1 MLSNK
6 DNTLPLPKSLNIFVD
21 GMSEEEAANFG
32 NIVDSHEN
40 ADYVLLFLNTVFN
53 GNQPSGIDRVLDN
66 MLSTM
71 FPNMDL
77 NYDEEIN
84 TKIEKYSQ
92 ESKLIIISDLNR
104 PAILT
109 TAEEKS
115 LGLIG
120 TFGVQDKVILE
131 TIFGD
136 NNPSGK
142 LPFEIPSSMEEVES
156 QNPDVA
162 DDTNNP
168 IFKYGHGLSY
178 PE

>member
-1 MLSNK
+1 M
-6 DNTLPLPKSLNIFVD
+6 
-21 GMSEEEAANFG
+21 
-32 NIVDSHEN
+32 
-40 ADYVLLFLNTVFN
+40 
-53 GNQPSGIDRVLDN
+53 
-66 MLSTM
+66 
-71 FPNMDL
+71 
-77 NYDEEIN
+77 
-84 TKIEKYSQ
+84 
-92 ESKLIIISDLNR
+92 
-104 PAILT
+104 
-109 TAEEKS
+109 
-115 LGLIG
+115 
-120 TFGVQDKVILE
+120 QDKVILE

>member
-32 NIVDSHEN
+32 NVVDSHEN

-84 TKIEKYSQ
+84 AKIEKYSQ
-92 ESKLIIISDLNR
+92 ESKL
-104 PAILT
+104 
-109 TAEEKS
+109 S
-115 LGLIG
+115 LIH
-120 TFGVQDKVILE
+120 I
-131 TIFGD
+131 
-136 NNPSGK
+136 
-142 LPFEIPSSMEEVES
+142 
-156 QNPDVA
+156 
-162 DDTNNP
+162 
-168 IFKYGHGLSY
+168 
-178 PE
+178 